1 MFERGRKKK
10 TTGKGLSIIIVG
22 CGKVG
27 KTLVERLVKEG
38 HDISIIDKDP
48 DEITQI
54 MNSYDVMGV
63 VGNGASY
70 TVQMEAGIEQAD
82 VLIAVTG
89 SDELNLL
96 CCVVGKRAGNCDVIA
111 RVRTPD
117 YSDDIS
123 YLKEQLGLAMIINP
137 EREAANNIA
146 RILYMP
152 TALEVISFSRGLA
165 EMMRIKLPADSV
177 LANRKISEL
186 SRGLA
191 GAILICAVERGNEVF
206 IPDGSFELKVGDVIS
221 FISPVREGKKF
232 LKRLGLHTHHVR
244 DSIIIG
250 GGTSTYYLAKQL
262 IALGISVKI
271 IESNRSRCD
280 DLSVLLPDAVVI
292 NGDGTDED
300 LLKEVGI
307 ESAESVISLT
317 GIDEENILLTLY
329 AQKVSDAKVI
339 TKINRINF
347 HEVIN
352 NLELGSVIYP
362 KYITTE
368 AIVRFVRSKK
378 ASMNSNIEAMTHLFD
393 DRVEVIEFV
402 IGHESRAT
410 GTSLAKL
417 ELKNNTLVTCIKRNG
432 KVIIPNGNDC
442 LQVGDAVI
450 VVTAHCGFSDILEI
464 LR

>member
-1 MFERGRKKK
+1 MFERGKRKSA
-10 TTGKGLSIIIVG
+10 GKGLSIIIVG

-27 KTLVERLVKEG
+27 KTLVERLEKEG
-38 HDISIIDKDP
+38 HDLSIIDSNP
-48 DEITQI
+48 EVITQI
-54 MNSYDVMGV
+54 TNTYDVMGI

-70 TVQMEAGIEQAD
+70 TVQMEAGITQAD

-96 CCVVGKRAGNCDVIA
+96 CCLVGKRAGNCDVIA

-117 YSDDIS
+117 YSEDIS
-123 YLKEQLGLAMIINP
+123 YLKEKLGLAMIINP
-137 EREAANNIA
+137 EREAANAIA

-165 EMMRIKLPADSV
+165 EMMRIKLPANSM
-177 LANRKISEL
+177 LTNHKISEL

-191 GAILICAVERGNEVF
+191 GAILICAVERGNAVY
-206 IPDGSFELKVGDVIS
+206 IPDGSFELKAGDVIS
-221 FISPVREGKKF
+221 FISPVREGRKF
-232 LKRLGLHTHHVR
+232 LKRLGLLTHHVR

-250 GGTSTYYLAKQL
+250 GGTATYYLAKQL

-271 IESNRSRCD
+271 IETDKRRCD
-280 DLSVLLPDAVVI
+280 DLSMLLPEAVII
-292 NGDGTDED
+292 NGDGSDED

-307 ESAESVISLT
+307 QGAESVISLT

-329 AQKVSDAKVI
+329 AQRVSNAKVI

-352 NLELGSVIYP
+352 ELELGSVIYP

-378 ASMNSNIEAMTHLFD
+378 ASMNSNIEALTHLFD

-402 IGHESRAT
+402 IEHESRAT
-410 GTSLAKL
+410 DVSLAKL
-417 ELKNNTLVTCIKRNG
+417 ELKDNTLVTCIKRNG
-432 KVIIPNGNDC
+432 KVIIPNGGDC

-450 VVTAHCGFSDILEI
+450 VVTAHCGSSDILDI
-464 LR
+464 LK